1 MTTSVTVKAHCDEN
15 TKVRIILGNRDND
28 EKEEILLADGEGVS
42 HAVYDSKYI
51 SVDEIPK
58 E

>member
-1 MTTSVTVKAHCDEN
+1 MTTSVTVRAHCDEN
-15 TKVRIILGNRDND
+15 TQVRIILGNRDND
-28 EKEEILLADGEGVS
+28 EKEEILLADGEEHESV
-42 HAVYDSKYI
+42 VYDSDFI